1 MANNFSDTDIYGSFE
16 EWLSNPLPQNKPIEF
31 NQDFV
36 QPKNKS
42 EAFRRYGI
50 PGESFY
56 RAIREAEF
64 LPKEKDG
71 NVEISYNPAFKS
83 IDTNKAWQLWLNGG
97 QPIVKD
103 KGLSHTITDAESS
116 NVSLN
121 PVEMGK
127 VNEVLRSTG
136 ASMMHTSGN
145 PLLASI
151 VEATADEEEFVD
163 NRTQQEKD
171 VELFQNASE
180 MAFDTIGSAMEILT
194 EDSYPSLEET

>member
-1 MANNFSDTDIYGSFE
+1 MANSFSDTDTYNSFE
-16 EWLSNPLPQNKPIEF
+16 EWLSNPLPQNKPVEF
-31 NQDFV
+31 NEDFT

-42 EAFRRYGI
+42 EAFRRYGV

-71 NVEISYNPAFKS
+71 GIEISYNPAFKS

-103 KGLSHTITDAESS
+103 KGLSHTITDSDSTDISFGPKELARVN
-116 NVSLN
+116 NVL
-121 PVEMGK
+121 K
-127 VNEVLRSTG
+127 STG
-136 ASMMHTSGN
+136 ASIVHSEGN
-145 PLLASI
+145 PLLASMI
-151 VEATADEEEFVD
+151 EATADEEEFVD
-163 NRTQQEKD
+163 NRTQKEKD

-180 MAFDTIGSAMEILT
+180 IAYDTIGSAMEILT
-194 EDSYPSLEET
+194 EDSYPHLKET